1 MKKFE
6 SYSRFLT
13 WPMALLLVALAAGC
27 GGGGGGGDPILGGS
41 GTIAGTAPTVTAVV
55 PLANATGVA
64 INVKKIT
71 AAFSKAM
78 DPATLTTAS
87 FTLACP
93 AGTPVTGGG
102 AVTYVAAGNIA
113 TLPLPAATNLPLNTV
128 CTATVTTAAKDTTG
142 NALASNFV
150 WTFRT
155 GVTADTTRP
164 RVTLTVPATTTP
176 GPTTGVPANTAITA
190 AFNEDMDPTTITTA
204 GTFTV
209 TCSAPCVSPSPT
221 GGAATYVVA
230 GKTATFTPTAALA
243 VGETY
248 TATIK
253 GVGASAAT
261 DLAGNALAGGTSTT
275 VAADYVW
282 TFTTAAPDVTPP
294 TVTLVNPLNVATG
307 VCINKTIN
315 ATFSEAM
322 DSGTI
327 TTATFTLAP
336 TSNLAALVAGV
347 VAYDPLTD
355 IASLNPTG
363 NLTAS
368 INYTV
373 TIKGGAS
380 GVKDVA
386 GNALAVDKVWTFDTG
401 TTTCLAPINMGTAAT
416 FGIAAHFGV
425 TNTPTVPITHIE
437 GNVILDPVTSA
448 ICNSVAIDAA
458 GGFGLC
464 GGSPPTINGT
474 VISALFDP
482 SNTRATVVADLNAA
496 FLSITPPAG
505 PPAAGSLG
513 SPTNLPAGTTLG
525 APTGS
530 ALVQGDNYFTPG
542 LYQSITSILITGDL
556 TLDAQGDANAVF
568 VFQSSS
574 TVGMAAGAAPPGV
587 HSRILLTG
595 GAKASNVWWQAA
607 SDATLGLYSEFQG
620 NILAAR
626 DITMLTG
633 ATSCGRLMAGAWVG
647 VAAGTGTFIFDSN
660 VVSVP
665 GQPFAPPATYST
677 TCQ

>member
-1 MKKFE
+1 
-6 SYSRFLT
+6 
-13 WPMALLLVALAAGC
+13 MALLLAALAAGC
-27 GGGGGGGDPILGGS
+27 GGGGGRDAILGTPTVG
-41 GTIAGTAPTVTAVV
+41 IAPTVTAVA
-55 PLANATGVA
+55 PLVNATGVP
-64 INVKKIT
+64 INTKIIT

-102 AVTYVAAGNIA
+102 AVTYLAAGNVA
-113 TLPLPAATNLPLNTV
+113 TLPLPAATNLPVSTI

-142 NALASNFV
+142 IALAANYT
-150 WTFRT
+150 WTFTT
-155 GVTADTTRP
+155 GATADVAKP

-176 GPTTGVPANTAITA
+176 GPTLGVAANTAITA
-190 AFNEDMDPTTITTA
+190 TFNEAMAPATITTA

-209 TCSAPCVSPSPT
+209 TCVLPCVSPTPV
-221 GGAATYVVA
+221 GGSATYAVVS
-230 GKTATFTPTAALA
+230 KTATFTPTAALA
-243 VGETY
+243 VGQTY

-253 GVGASAAT
+253 GTGASPAT
-261 DLAGNALAGGTSTT
+261 DLAGNILAGGVSTT

-282 TFTTAAPDVTPP
+282 TFTTANPDVTPP
-294 TVTLVNPLNVATG
+294 TVTLVNPADLGTL
-307 VCINKTIN
+307 VCLNKTIN

-322 DSGTI
+322 NSGSISTL
-327 TTATFTLAP
+327 TFTLAP
-336 TSNLAALVAGV
+336 TATPGAPVTGV

-355 IASLNPTG
+355 IASFNPDA
-363 NLTAS
+363 NLTATT
-368 INYTV
+368 NYTA

-401 TTTCLAPINMGTAAT
+401 TTLCLAPVNLGTAAT
-416 FGIAAHFGV
+416 FGIAAHAGV
-425 TNTPTVPITHIE
+425 TNTATVPLTHIE
-437 GNVILDPVTSA
+437 GDVILEPVTSA
-448 ICNSVAIDAA
+448 ICNAVAIDAA

-464 GGSPPTINGT
+464 GGFPPTINGT

-482 SNTRATVVADLNAA
+482 AGTRATVIADLNAA

-542 LYQSITSILITGDL
+542 LYQSLTSILVTGDL

-574 TVGMAAGAAPPGV
+574 TIGTAAGAAPPGV
-587 HSRILLTG
+587 HTRIILTG

-607 SDATLGLYSEFQG
+607 SDATLELYSEFQG

-626 DITMLTG
+626 DITMKTG

-647 VAAGTGTFIFDSN
+647 VGAGSGAFIFDSN
-660 VVSVP
+660 IVSVP
-665 GQPFAPPATYST
+665 GQPFVPPATYSAI
-677 TCQ
+677 CQ

>member
-1 MKKFE
+1 MNRFE
-6 SYSRFLT
+6 SVTKPVIWF
-13 WPMALLLVALAAGC
+13 MALLLTALAAGC
-27 GGGGGGGDPILGGS
+27 GGGGGRDAILGTTPTVG
-41 GTIAGTAPTVTAVV
+41 IAPTVTAVA
-55 PLANATGVA
+55 PLVNATGVP
-64 INVKKIT
+64 INTKIIT

-93 AGTPVTGGG
+93 AATPVTGG
-102 AVTYVAAGNIA
+102 AVTYLAAGNVA
-113 TLPLPAATNLPLNTV
+113 TLTLPAANLPVSTI
-128 CTATVTTAAKDTTG
+128 CTATITTAAKDTTG
-142 NALASNFV
+142 IALAANYTWNF
-150 WTFRT
+150 TT
-155 GVTADTTRP
+155 GATADTAKP

-176 GPTTGVPANTAITA
+176 GPTLGVPANTAITA
-190 AFNEDMDPTTITTA
+190 TFNEAMAPATITTA

-209 TCSAPCVSPSPT
+209 TCVLPCVSPTPV
-221 GGAATYVVA
+221 GGSATYAVVS
-230 GKTATFTPTAALA
+230 KTATFTPTVALA
-243 VGETY
+243 VGQTY

-253 GVGASAAT
+253 GTGASPAT
-261 DLAGNALAGGTSTT
+261 DLANNALAGGVSTT

-282 TFTTAAPDVTPP
+282 TFTTAAPDIIPP
-294 TVTLVNPLNVATG
+294 TVTLVNPAQGATL
-307 VCINKTIN
+307 VCLNKTIN

-322 DSGTI
+322 NSGSISTL
-327 TTATFTLAP
+327 TYTLAP
-336 TSNLAALVAGV
+336 TANLAAPVAGV
-347 VAYDPLTD
+347 VAYDPLTN
-355 IASLNPTG
+355 IASFNPDA

-368 INYTV
+368 TNYTA

-380 GVKDVA
+380 GVKDLA

-401 TTTCLAPINMGTAAT
+401 TTLCLAPVNMGTAST

-425 TNTPTVPITHIE
+425 TNTPTVPLTHIE
-437 GNVILDPVTSA
+437 GDVILDPVTSA

-474 VISALFDP
+474 VISQLYDP
-482 SNTRATVVADLNAA
+482 AGTRATVIADLNAA

-542 LYQSITSILITGDL
+542 LYQSLTSIMVTGDL

-574 TVGMAAGAAPPGV
+574 SIGMAAGAAPPGV
-587 HSRILLTG
+587 HSRIILTG

-660 VVSVP
+660 IVSVP
-665 GQPFAPPATYST
+665 GQPFVPPATYSAI
-677 TCQ
+677 CQ

>member
-1 MKKFE
+1 MKKIN
-6 SYSRFLT
+6 SYSRNLT
-13 WPMALLLVALAAGC
+13 LFMAFMLSAWVAGC
-27 GGGGGGGDPILGGS
+27 GGGGGGGRDTILGS
-41 GTIAGTAPTVTAVV
+41 GGVALAPTVTTVA
-55 PLANATGVA
+55 PLANAIVP
-64 INVKKIT
+64 INTKIIT
-71 AAFSKAM
+71 AAFNKAM
-78 DPATLTTAS
+78 NPATLTTAS

-93 AGTPVTGGG
+93 VGTPVTGGT
-102 AVTYVAAGNIA
+102 VTYQAAGNVA
-113 TLPLPAATNLPLNTV
+113 TLTLPAANLPVNTL
-128 CTATVTTAAKDTTG
+128 CTATITTAAMDTTG
-142 NALASNFV
+142 IALASNFV
-150 WTFRT
+150 WTF
-155 GVTADTTRP
+155 GTAATSDTIKP
-164 RVTLTVPATTTP
+164 RVTLTVPATSSP
-176 GPTTGVPANTAITA
+176 GPTAGVPANTAITA
-190 AFNEDMDPTTITTA
+190 TFNEAMAPATITTA

-209 TCSAPCVSPSPT
+209 TCTAPCVSPSPA
-221 GGAATYVVA
+221 GGGATYVV
-230 GKTATFTPTAALA
+230 GSKTATYTPTVALA
-243 VGETY
+243 VGSTY

-253 GVGASAAT
+253 GTGVSAAT
-261 DLAGNALAGGTSTT
+261 DLAGNALAGGVSTT

-282 TFTTAAPDVTPP
+282 TFTTAAPDATPP
-294 TVTLVNPLNVATG
+294 TVTLVNPLDLATG

-322 DSGTI
+322 NSGTI
-327 TTATFTLAP
+327 STATFTLAP
-336 TSNLAALVAGV
+336 TANLAAHVTGA
-347 VAYDPLTD
+347 VAYDPLTN

-368 INYTV
+368 TNYTA

-380 GVKDVA
+380 GAKDLA

-401 TTTCLAPINMGTAAT
+401 TTLCLAPINLGTAST
-416 FGIAAHFGV
+416 FGIAAHAGV
-425 TNTPTVPITHIE
+425 TNTPTAPITHIE
-437 GNVILDPVTSA
+437 GDVILDPVTSA
-448 ICNSVAIDAA
+448 ICNAVAIDAA

-464 GGSPPTINGT
+464 AGSPPTINGT

-482 SNTRATVVADLNAA
+482 ANTRATVIADLNAA

-542 LYQSITSILITGDL
+542 VYQSLTSILITGDV

-574 TVGMAAGAAPPGV
+574 TIGMAPGAAPPGV
-587 HSRILLTG
+587 HSRILLIG

-607 SDATLGLYSEFQG
+607 SDATLGLFSEFQG
-620 NILAAR
+620 NLLAAR
-626 DITMLTG
+626 NITMLTG

-647 VAAGTGTFIFDSN
+647 VAGGSGAFIFDSN